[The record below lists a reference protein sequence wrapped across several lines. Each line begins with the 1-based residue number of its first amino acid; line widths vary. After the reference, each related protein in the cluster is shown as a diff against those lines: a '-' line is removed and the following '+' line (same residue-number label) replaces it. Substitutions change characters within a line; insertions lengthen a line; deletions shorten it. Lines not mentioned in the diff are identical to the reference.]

1 MICPSYDGLEMEVLY
16 EDSKCIILNKSP
28 GIHSHPLKYNE
39 RDNCLSFLRKR
50 GYFEALKVNIDNMDR
65 GLLYRLDY
73 GTSGVLVLVK
83 DELDYSHLRDNFNN
97 LVKEKCYLSIVEGRF
112 KSDGEY
118 TSFFRP
124 SLKHGKKMVV
134 SDHLEKKFLKE
145 TKKGKVLIKS
155 IHYNTEKNFS
165 LLMIKL
171 KTGLRHQIRAQLSH
185 LGYPILGD
193 ELYGGS
199 SSLRIF
205 LHAFYYEIPLGGGM
219 IIKGKA
225 RNAYLF
231 EKFFDLDSIFEVIK
245 D

>member
-1 MICPSYDGLEMEVLY
+1 MICPIYEGSEIEILY
-16 EDSKCIILNKSP
+16 EDSKCILLNKSP

-39 RDNCLSFLRKR
+39 KDNCLSFLRKNNH
-50 GYFEALKVNIDNMDR
+50 FEALKVNKDNMDR

-73 GTSGVLVLVK
+73 GTSGVLVLLK
-83 DELDYSHLRDNFNN
+83 DEKDYSRLRESFNK
-97 LVKEKCYLSIVEGRF
+97 LVKEKCYLSIVEGDF
-112 KSDGEY
+112 KDDGEY
-118 TSFFRP
+118 TSFLRP
-124 SLKHGKKMVV
+124 SLKHGKKIVV
-134 SDHLEKKFLKE
+134 SDHKEKKFLKE
-145 TKKGKVLIKS
+145 TREGKIFIKKIN
-155 IHYNTEKNFS
+155 YNSEKKCS

-199 SSLRIF
+199 PSLRIF
-205 LHAFYYEIPLGGGM
+205 LHAFYYEIPLEDGK

-225 RNAYLF
+225 KKAYLF
-231 EKFFDLDSIFEVIK
+231 EKFFNLDSFFEVIK

>member
-1 MICPSYDGLEMEVLY
+1 MIYPIYEGPKIDVLY
-16 EDSKCIILNKSP
+16 EDSNCIILNKSP
-28 GIHSHPLKYNE
+28 GTHSHPLKYNE
-39 RDNCLSFLRKR
+39 KDNCLSCLRENN
-50 GYFEALKVNIDNMDR
+50 YFEALKVNEYNMDR

-73 GTSGVLVLVK
+73 GTSGVLILVK
-83 DELDYSHLRDNFNN
+83 KEKDYLWLREKFNN
-97 LVKEKCYLSIVEGRF
+97 LVKEKSYLSIVEGNF
-112 KSDGEY
+112 KGEGEY
-118 TSFFRP
+118 NSFLRP

-134 SDHLEKKFLKE
+134 SDHKERKFIKE
-145 TKKGKVLIKS
+145 TMEGKILIKK
-155 IHYNTEKNFS
+155 IHYNSEKNCS
-165 LLMIKL
+165 LLMVKL
-171 KTGLRHQIRAQLSH
+171 KTGLRHQIRAQLSY

-205 LHAFYYEIPLGGGM
+205 LHAFYYEISLKEGV

-231 EKFFDLDSIFEVIK
+231 DKFFNLDRFFEVIK